1 MHARPDR
8 RFSARLIQTIAL
20 LNIFL
25 QIVMPVLLSFSWV
38 SVAVAASPSEQQF
51 SQSMT
56 TMRNSALLSAVPDSP
71 PEEKDKIWSSSSV
84 ELNVKKTSQESSG
97 FFSSQPTKSAE
108 LPALAS
114 EPEAGKTSSVADPEL
129 QMIDSGKT
137 AATRLWQVLGS
148 DDPAAQGR
156 SAAAGIAAGIA
167 NQRMETWLNQYGHA
181 RVNLSFPGGGDLDLL
196 FPMLDTADY
205 LIFTQGGIRRDTDDK
220 RTTSNIGLGVR
231 GFTGNWMLGVNSFY
245 DYDITGENSRYG
257 IGTEA
262 WTDYLKLSAN
272 LYQRI
277 TDWHQSGVEDM
288 EDYDERP
295 ANGYDVRLAGWLPS
309 YPNVGMNAT
318 YEKYFGKNVAL
329 DDHTDLADSPSAVT
343 VGLNYTPIP
352 LVTLGAEHR
361 SGSNTNDS
369 RVFLNFNYRLGVSMA
384 DQTDPDMVGLAR
396 TLAGSRYDMVERNNT
411 IVMQYKKQDLI
422 TLSLPATVS
431 ADANSTVSL
440 TADVRA
446 KYGTE
451 SVDWDYS
458 SIVNAGGSVT
468 QQSRESLLITL
479 PAWKAE
485 QGSVNTYRIS
495 AVAYD
500 SRHNKSN
507 SAETVVMVHKA
518 RNDISSFVVVND
530 NALADGNTRN
540 TVRLT
545 VIDTQ
550 TNQPV
555 PGLAVKFATSAGTL
569 LAASATTDAQG
580 MATTEITSVV
590 AGEAKIT
597 ATLENGNAADV
608 SVTFL
613 PDEAATLSDLKI
625 TKDNAAADGKATNV
639 VQASV
644 TDARG
649 NAVAGITVA
658 FSAGN
663 GAVLENTSVVT
674 DAKGLASTTLTNL
687 SMGTTVVTA
696 TANNVSRSVN
706 TTFTADVATA
716 FISSLTVDQD
726 SSPADGKTTNTA
738 TVTVLDAQG
747 HPVPGIAVAW
757 QADKGTVK
765 FSSGSSNTGAD
776 GKVSVQF
783 TDTVAEST
791 NITAVLANGSS
802 QSQPSHF
809 SVDLTALKI
818 SRFDVAQQIKADG
831 RTVSTATVIVVDAAN
846 TPQANVVVNWAV
858 DGTASLA
865 GPTSTTDTSGQAVMT
880 LTDAKAE
887 TVNVTVTV
895 SVSGATQTK
904 TTTFVADTD
913 TAVVSTLVINQD
925 GSVANGSAA
934 NTATATV
941 LDANNNPV
949 AGAAVVWSADKGTV
963 NFGTQGMTDA
973 NGHVSVTFTD
983 TVAETAQ
990 ITATLGSSS
999 QTEPSKFVA
1008 DAATAVVSTLVINQD
1023 GSVANGSAA
1032 NTATATVLDANNNPV
1047 AGAEVVWSADKG
1059 TVRFGTQ
1066 GTTDANGHVSVTFT
1080 DTVAETAQITAT
1092 LGGSSQTE
1100 PSKFVADATT
1110 AVVSTLIINQ
1120 DGSVANGS
1128 AANTA
1133 TATVLDANNNPV
1145 AGAAV
1150 VWSADKGTVN
1160 FGTQGTTD
1168 ANGHVSVTFT
1178 DTVAET
1184 AQITATLGG
1193 SSQTE
1198 PSKFVGDAAT
1208 ATLTLLP
1215 DHSGSIADGIA
1226 TNGVTAMV
1234 VDALNNPIAGAIVTW
1249 TVDKSTAKLSVSSGV
1264 TDSSGKTSLTYTDT
1278 VAEHV
1283 EITAT
1288 LENGSSKVQG
1298 STFVA
1303 DASTA
1308 RIGSIVIDPD
1318 NSPANGASKN
1328 GVAVTV
1334 VDANGNPVGGLRVA
1348 LSASSNTVEFSSKF
1362 TSTNQSGVAS
1372 ATFTDTVAETISV
1385 TAGLDNG
1392 SAKSQNSHFVGD
1404 AATAVVST
1412 LVINQDGSVANGSAA
1427 NTATATVLDANNN
1440 PVAGAAV
1447 VWSADKGTVNFGTQG
1462 MTDANGH
1469 VSVTFTDTVAETAQI
1484 TATLGGS
1491 RQTEPSKFVADAATA
1506 VPSSLVIDPNGSVA
1520 DGVTAN
1526 VATVTVLDAH
1536 NNPVSG
1542 INVSW
1547 SPDTDGTMR
1556 FSQTSGATGIDGKM
1570 TVRIT
1575 DTRSRNTYIGVWVNG
1590 NYLSEIIEF
1599 VADPATAAVSSLTID
1614 KNGSVAN
1621 GVATNSATATVLDAH
1636 NNPVAGATVTWSADK
1651 GTVNFGTQGTTDA
1664 NGQVSVTFTDTVAET
1679 AQITATLGGSS
1690 QTSPSR
1696 FNGDITSAVVSTL
1709 TIDTDGSAANGSTA
1723 NVATAT
1729 VLDANNNPVSGAAVT
1744 WSADKG
1750 TVSFG
1755 TQDTTDAN
1763 GHVSVNFTDTVA
1775 ETAQI
1780 TATLGGSSQTEP
1792 SKFVADAATAVVSTL
1807 VIDQDGSVAN
1817 GSAAN
1822 TATATVLDA
1831 NNNPVAGAAVA
1842 WTADK
1847 GTVRFGTQD
1856 TTDAN
1861 GQVSVTFTDTV
1872 AETAQIT
1879 ATLGGSSQT
1888 SPSRFNGDITS
1899 AVVSTLTIDT
1909 DGSAA
1914 NGSTANVAT
1923 ATVLDANNNP
1933 VSGAAVTWSADKGT
1947 VSFGTQ
1953 GTTDANG
1960 HVSVN
1965 FTDTVAETVQI
1976 TAKLGSSGQTSPSSF
1991 VADTSTAQ
1999 IYSTED
2005 THYISLIEISNTFE
2019 VKDANGNRIP
2029 GMKVTWSVD
2038 SNNASL
2044 SSFTSVTNESGLASV
2059 SVKDFHAESV
2069 TISASL
2075 DNGQSLTSSFSFSGL
2090 CPDPDLD
2097 VNRDTQYA
2105 DGQNRIV
2112 IYGYLDNC
2120 TTGRLL
2126 TVEELS
2132 ALGDDAYLHF
2142 SVSGVGVV
2150 SGVSGAPGSRE
2161 VDIVVD
2167 VDSVHRAQGYL
2178 TSTEI
2183 GDSVIT
2189 ISVSKNPGEKVSSGT
2204 LRFVAPP

>member
-846 TPQANVVVNWAV
+846 TPQANVVVNWTV

-925 GSVANGSAA
+925 GSVANGSAV

-963 NFGTQGMTDA
+963 NFGTQGTTDA

-990 ITATLGSSS
+990 ITATLGGSS

-1100 PSKFVADATT
+1100 PSQFVADATT
-1110 AVVSTLIINQ
+1110 AVVSTLVINQ

-1264 TDSSGKTSLTYTDT
+1264 TDSSGRTSLTYTDT

-1462 MTDANGH
+1462 TTDANGH

-1491 RQTEPSKFVADAATA
+1491 SQTEPSLFIADAATA
-1506 VPSSLVIDPNGSVA
+1506 VVSTLTINTNNSVANGSTANKATATVLDANNNPVAGAAVDWSADKGTVRFGTQGTTDANGNVSVTFTDTVAETAQITATLGGSSQTEPSLFIADAATAVVSSLVIDPNGSVA

-1526 VATVTVLDAH
+1526 VATATVLDAH

-1547 SPDTDGTMR
+1547 TPAFDGTMH
-1556 FSQTSGATGIDGKM
+1556 FSQASGYTGIDGKL

-1575 DTRSRNTYIGVWVNG
+1575 DTMSRNSPVGAVLENG
-1590 NYLSEIIEF
+1590 SRMNATVVF
-1599 VADPATAAVSSLTID
+1599 VGDPTTATVSSLTID

-1621 GVATNSATATVLDAH
+1621 GVAANSATATVLDTH
-1636 NNPVAGATVTWSADK
+1636 NNPVAGVTVTWSADK

-1664 NGQVSVTFTDTVAET
+1664 NGHVSVTFTDTVAET

-1729 VLDANNNPVSGAAVT
+1729 VLDANNHPVSGAVVT

-1750 TVSFG
+1750 TVNFG
-1755 TQDTTDAN
+1755 TQGTTDAN
-1763 GHVSVNFTDTVA
+1763 GHVSV
-1775 ETAQI
+1775 
-1780 TATLGGSSQTEP
+1780 
-1792 SKFVADAATAVVSTL
+1792 
-1807 VIDQDGSVAN
+1807 
-1817 GSAAN
+1817 
-1822 TATATVLDA
+1822 
-1831 NNNPVAGAAVA
+1831 
-1842 WTADK
+1842 
-1847 GTVRFGTQD
+1847 
-1856 TTDAN
+1856 
-1861 GQVSVTFTDTV
+1861 TFTDTV
-1872 AETAQIT
+1872 AQTVQIT

-1888 SPSRFNGDITS
+1888 SPSRFVGDIATARVEMEIS
-1899 AVVSTLTIDT
+1899 NSSGVAGKTTVGAIVTVVDANSNPVGGAVVTM
-1909 DGSAA
+1909 
-1914 NGSTANVAT
+1914 
-1923 ATVLDANNNP
+1923 
-1933 VSGAAVTWSADKGT
+1933 SADKSTVTFAMGGDGLASTAAASEEQFTTNNGGT
-1947 VSFGTQ
+1947 
-1953 GTTDANG
+1953 
-1960 HVSVN
+1960 
-1965 FTDTVAETVQI
+1965 FTVYIADTVAEPVQVTATVGNSSQTKQI
-1976 TAKLGSSGQTSPSSF
+1976 EF
-1991 VADTSTAQ
+1991 VAD
-1999 IYSTED
+1999 
-2005 THYISLIEISNTFE
+2005 
-2019 VKDANGNRIP
+2019 
-2029 GMKVTWSVD
+2029 
-2038 SNNASL
+2038 
-2044 SSFTSVTNESGLASV
+2044 
-2059 SVKDFHAESV
+2059 
-2069 TISASL
+2069 
-2075 DNGQSLTSSFSFSGL
+2075 
-2090 CPDPDLD
+2090 
-2097 VNRDTQYA
+2097 
-2105 DGQNRIV
+2105 
-2112 IYGYLDNC
+2112 
-2120 TTGRLL
+2120 
-2126 TVEELS
+2126 
-2132 ALGDDAYLHF
+2132 
-2142 SVSGVGVV
+2142 
-2150 SGVSGAPGSRE
+2150 
-2161 VDIVVD
+2161 
-2167 VDSVHRAQGYL
+2167 
-2178 TSTEI
+2178 
-2183 GDSVIT
+2183 
-2189 ISVSKNPGEKVSSGT
+2189 
-2204 LRFVAPP
+2204 

>member
-181 RVNLSFPGGGDLDLL
+181 QVNLSFPGGGDLDLL

-530 NALADGNTRN
+530 NALADGNTQN

-625 TKDNAAADGKATNV
+625 TKDNAVADGKATNV

-846 TPQANVVVNWAV
+846 TPQANVVVNWTV

-925 GSVANGSAA
+925 SSVANGSAA

-963 NFGTQGMTDA
+963 
-973 NGHVSVTFTD
+973 
-983 TVAETAQ
+983 
-990 ITATLGSSS
+990 
-999 QTEPSKFVA
+999 
-1008 DAATAVVSTLVINQD
+1008 
-1023 GSVANGSAA
+1023 
-1032 NTATATVLDANNNPV
+1032 
-1047 AGAEVVWSADKG
+1047 
-1059 TVRFGTQ
+1059 RFGTQ
-1066 GTTDANGHVSVTFT
+1066 DTTDANGHVSVTFT

-1100 PSKFVADATT
+1100 PSKFVADAAT
-1110 AVVSTLIINQ
+1110 AVVSTLVINQ

-1234 VDALNNPIAGAIVTW
+1234 VDALNNPIAGVIVTW

-1404 AATAVVST
+1404 AATAVIST
-1412 LVINQDGSVANGSAA
+1412 LTIDTDGSAANGSAA

-1462 MTDANGH
+1462 TTDANGH

-1491 RQTEPSKFVADAATA
+1491 SQTEPSKFVADAATA

-1547 SPDTDGTMR
+1547 SPDSDGTMR
-1556 FSQTSGATGIDGKM
+1556 FSPTSGATGIDGKM

-1651 GTVNFGTQGTTDA
+1651 GTVNFGTQ
-1664 NGQVSVTFTDTVAET
+1664 
-1679 AQITATLGGSS
+1679 
-1690 QTSPSR
+1690 
-1696 FNGDITSAVVSTL
+1696 
-1709 TIDTDGSAANGSTA
+1709 
-1723 NVATAT
+1723 
-1729 VLDANNNPVSGAAVT
+1729 
-1744 WSADKG
+1744 
-1750 TVSFG
+1750 
-1755 TQDTTDAN
+1755 
-1763 GHVSVNFTDTVA
+1763 
-1775 ETAQI
+1775 
-1780 TATLGGSSQTEP
+1780 
-1792 SKFVADAATAVVSTL
+1792 
-1807 VIDQDGSVAN
+1807 
-1817 GSAAN
+1817 
-1822 TATATVLDA
+1822 
-1831 NNNPVAGAAVA
+1831 
-1842 WTADK
+1842 
-1847 GTVRFGTQD
+1847 D

-1888 SPSRFNGDITS
+1888 SPSTFNGDITS
-1899 AVVSTLTIDT
+1899 AVVSTLTIGT

-1976 TAKLGSSGQTSPSSF
+1976 TAKLGGSGQTSPSSF

-2204 LRFVAPP
+2204 LRFIAPP

>member
-485 QGSVNTYRIS
+485 QASVNTYRIS

-846 TPQANVVVNWAV
+846 TPQANVVVNWTV

-963 NFGTQGMTDA
+963 RFGTQDTTDA

-1047 AGAEVVWSADKG
+1047 AGAAVVWSADKG
-1059 TVRFGTQ
+1059 TVNFGTQ
-1066 GTTDANGHVSVTFT
+1066 DTTDANGHVSVTFT

-1110 AVVSTLIINQ
+1110 AVVSTLVINQ

-1372 ATFTDTVAETISV
+1372 ATFTDTVAETAQI
-1385 TAGLDNG
+1385 TATLGG
-1392 SAKSQNSHFVGD
+1392 SSQTEPSKFVAD

-1412 LVINQDGSVANGSAA
+1412 LTINTNNSVANGSTA

-1447 VWSADKGTVNFGTQG
+1447 AWSADKGTVRFGTQG
-1462 MTDANGH
+1462 TTDANGH

-1491 RQTEPSKFVADAATA
+1491 SQTEPSLFIADAATA
-1506 VPSSLVIDPNGSVA
+1506 VVSSLVIDPNGSVA

-1526 VATVTVLDAH
+1526 VATATVLDAH

-1547 SPDTDGTMR
+1547 TPAFDGTMH
-1556 FSQTSGATGIDGKM
+1556 FSQASGYTGIDGKL

-1575 DTRSRNTYIGVWVNG
+1575 DTMSRSSPVGAVLENG
-1590 NYLSEIIEF
+1590 SRMNATVVF
-1599 VADPATAAVSSLTID
+1599 VGDPTTATVSSLTID

-1621 GVATNSATATVLDAH
+1621 GVAANSATATVLDTH
-1636 NNPVAGATVTWSADK
+1636 NNPVAGVTVTWSADK

-1664 NGQVSVTFTDTVAET
+1664 NGHVSVTFTDTVAET

-1729 VLDANNNPVSGAAVT
+1729 VLDANNHPVSGAVVT

-1750 TVSFG
+1750 TVNFG
-1755 TQDTTDAN
+1755 TQGTTDAN
-1763 GHVSVNFTDTVA
+1763 GHVSV
-1775 ETAQI
+1775 
-1780 TATLGGSSQTEP
+1780 
-1792 SKFVADAATAVVSTL
+1792 
-1807 VIDQDGSVAN
+1807 
-1817 GSAAN
+1817 
-1822 TATATVLDA
+1822 
-1831 NNNPVAGAAVA
+1831 
-1842 WTADK
+1842 
-1847 GTVRFGTQD
+1847 
-1856 TTDAN
+1856 
-1861 GQVSVTFTDTV
+1861 TFTDTV
-1872 AETAQIT
+1872 AQTVQIT

-1888 SPSRFNGDITS
+1888 SPSRFVGDIATARVEMEIS
-1899 AVVSTLTIDT
+1899 NSSGVAGKTTVGAIVTVVDANSNPVGGAVVTM
-1909 DGSAA
+1909 
-1914 NGSTANVAT
+1914 
-1923 ATVLDANNNP
+1923 
-1933 VSGAAVTWSADKGT
+1933 SADKSTVTFAMGGDGFASTAAASEEQFTTNNGGT
-1947 VSFGTQ
+1947 
-1953 GTTDANG
+1953 
-1960 HVSVN
+1960 
-1965 FTDTVAETVQI
+1965 FTVYIADTVAEPVQVTATVGNSSQTKQI
-1976 TAKLGSSGQTSPSSF
+1976 EF
-1991 VADTSTAQ
+1991 VAD
-1999 IYSTED
+1999 
-2005 THYISLIEISNTFE
+2005 
-2019 VKDANGNRIP
+2019 
-2029 GMKVTWSVD
+2029 
-2038 SNNASL
+2038 
-2044 SSFTSVTNESGLASV
+2044 
-2059 SVKDFHAESV
+2059 
-2069 TISASL
+2069 
-2075 DNGQSLTSSFSFSGL
+2075 
-2090 CPDPDLD
+2090 
-2097 VNRDTQYA
+2097 
-2105 DGQNRIV
+2105 
-2112 IYGYLDNC
+2112 
-2120 TTGRLL
+2120 
-2126 TVEELS
+2126 
-2132 ALGDDAYLHF
+2132 
-2142 SVSGVGVV
+2142 
-2150 SGVSGAPGSRE
+2150 
-2161 VDIVVD
+2161 
-2167 VDSVHRAQGYL
+2167 
-2178 TSTEI
+2178 
-2183 GDSVIT
+2183 
-2189 ISVSKNPGEKVSSGT
+2189 
-2204 LRFVAPP
+2204 

>member
-196 FPMLDTADY
+196 FPMLDTPDY

-569 LAASATTDAQG
+569 LAAGATTDAQG

-597 ATLENGNAADV
+597 ATLDNGNAADV

-649 NAVAGITVA
+649 NAVAGITVT

-913 TAVVSTLVINQD
+913 TAVVSTLTIDTD
-925 GSVANGSAA
+925 GSAANGSAA

-963 NFGTQGMTDA
+963 NFGTQGTTDA

-990 ITATLGSSS
+990 ITATLGGSS

-1110 AVVSTLIINQ
+1110 AVVSTLVINQ

-1264 TDSSGKTSLTYTDT
+1264 TDSSGRTSLTYTDT

-1404 AATAVVST
+1404 AATAVIST
-1412 LVINQDGSVANGSAA
+1412 LTIDTDGSAANGSAA

-1462 MTDANGH
+1462 TTDANGH

-1491 RQTEPSKFVADAATA
+1491 SQTEPSKFVADAATAVVSTLTINTNNSVANGSTANTATATVLDANNNPVAGAAVAWSADKGTVRFGTQGTTDANGHVSVTFTDTVAETAQITATLGGSSQTEPSLFIADAATAVVSSLVIDPNGSVADGVTANVATATVLDAHNNPVSGINVSWTPAFDGTMRFSTTSGYTGIDGKMTVRITDTMSRSSPVGAVLENGSRMNATVVFVGDPTTAAVSSLTIDKDSSVANGVATNSATATVLDTHNNPVAGVTVAWTADKGTVNFGTQGTTDANGHVSVTFTDTVAETAQITATLGGGSQTEPSKFIADAATA

-1547 SPDTDGTMR
+1547 SPDSDGTMR
-1556 FSQTSGATGIDGKM
+1556 FSPTSGVTGIDGKM

-1575 DTRSRNTYIGVWVNG
+1575 DTRSRDTYIGVWVNG

-1621 GVATNSATATVLDAH
+1621 GVATNSATATVLDAN
-1636 NNPVAGATVTWSADK
+1636 NNPVSGAVVTWSADK
-1651 GTVNFGTQGTTDA
+1651 GTVSFGTQGTTDA
-1664 NGQVSVTFTDTVAET
+1664 NGHVSVTFTDTVAET

-1696 FNGDITSAVVSTL
+1696 FVGDIATARVEMEISNSSGVAGKTTVGAIVTVVDANSNPVGGAVVTM
-1709 TIDTDGSAANGSTA
+1709 
-1723 NVATAT
+1723 
-1729 VLDANNNPVSGAAVT
+1729 
-1744 WSADKG
+1744 SADKSTVTFAMGGDGFASTAAASEEQFTTNNGG
-1750 TVSFG
+1750 T
-1755 TQDTTDAN
+1755 
-1763 GHVSVNFTDTVA
+1763 FTVYIADTVA
-1775 ETAQI
+1775 EPVQV
-1780 TATLGGSSQTEP
+1780 TATVGNSSQTKQIE
-1792 SKFVADAATAVVSTL
+1792 FVAD
-1807 VIDQDGSVAN
+1807 
-1817 GSAAN
+1817 
-1822 TATATVLDA
+1822 
-1831 NNNPVAGAAVA
+1831 
-1842 WTADK
+1842 
-1847 GTVRFGTQD
+1847 
-1856 TTDAN
+1856 
-1861 GQVSVTFTDTV
+1861 
-1872 AETAQIT
+1872 
-1879 ATLGGSSQT
+1879 
-1888 SPSRFNGDITS
+1888 
-1899 AVVSTLTIDT
+1899 
-1909 DGSAA
+1909 
-1914 NGSTANVAT
+1914 
-1923 ATVLDANNNP
+1923 
-1933 VSGAAVTWSADKGT
+1933 
-1947 VSFGTQ
+1947 
-1953 GTTDANG
+1953 
-1960 HVSVN
+1960 
-1965 FTDTVAETVQI
+1965 
-1976 TAKLGSSGQTSPSSF
+1976 
-1991 VADTSTAQ
+1991 
-1999 IYSTED
+1999 
-2005 THYISLIEISNTFE
+2005 
-2019 VKDANGNRIP
+2019 
-2029 GMKVTWSVD
+2029 
-2038 SNNASL
+2038 
-2044 SSFTSVTNESGLASV
+2044 
-2059 SVKDFHAESV
+2059 
-2069 TISASL
+2069 
-2075 DNGQSLTSSFSFSGL
+2075 
-2090 CPDPDLD
+2090 
-2097 VNRDTQYA
+2097 
-2105 DGQNRIV
+2105 
-2112 IYGYLDNC
+2112 
-2120 TTGRLL
+2120 
-2126 TVEELS
+2126 
-2132 ALGDDAYLHF
+2132 
-2142 SVSGVGVV
+2142 
-2150 SGVSGAPGSRE
+2150 
-2161 VDIVVD
+2161 
-2167 VDSVHRAQGYL
+2167 
-2178 TSTEI
+2178 
-2183 GDSVIT
+2183 
-2189 ISVSKNPGEKVSSGT
+2189 
-2204 LRFVAPP
+2204 

>member
-963 NFGTQGMTDA
+963 
-973 NGHVSVTFTD
+973 
-983 TVAETAQ
+983 
-990 ITATLGSSS
+990 
-999 QTEPSKFVA
+999 
-1008 DAATAVVSTLVINQD
+1008 
-1023 GSVANGSAA
+1023 
-1032 NTATATVLDANNNPV
+1032 
-1047 AGAEVVWSADKG
+1047 
-1059 TVRFGTQ
+1059 R
-1066 GTTDANGHVSVTFT
+1066 
-1080 DTVAETAQITAT
+1080 
-1092 LGGSSQTE
+1092 
-1100 PSKFVADATT
+1100 
-1110 AVVSTLIINQ
+1110 
-1120 DGSVANGS
+1120 
-1128 AANTA
+1128 
-1133 TATVLDANNNPV
+1133 
-1145 AGAAV
+1145 
-1150 VWSADKGTVN
+1150 

-1447 VWSADKGTVNFGTQG
+1447 VWSADKGTVRFGTQDT
-1462 MTDANGH
+1462 TDANGH

-1651 GTVNFGTQGTTDA
+1651 GTVNFGTQG
-1664 NGQVSVTFTDTVAET
+1664 
-1679 AQITATLGGSS
+1679 
-1690 QTSPSR
+1690 
-1696 FNGDITSAVVSTL
+1696 
-1709 TIDTDGSAANGSTA
+1709 
-1723 NVATAT
+1723 
-1729 VLDANNNPVSGAAVT
+1729 
-1744 WSADKG
+1744 
-1750 TVSFG
+1750 
-1755 TQDTTDAN
+1755 
-1763 GHVSVNFTDTVA
+1763 
-1775 ETAQI
+1775 
-1780 TATLGGSSQTEP
+1780 
-1792 SKFVADAATAVVSTL
+1792 
-1807 VIDQDGSVAN
+1807 
-1817 GSAAN
+1817 
-1822 TATATVLDA
+1822 
-1831 NNNPVAGAAVA
+1831 
-1842 WTADK
+1842 
-1847 GTVRFGTQD
+1847 

>member
-71 PEEKDKIWSSSSV
+71 PEENDKIWSSSSV

-196 FPMLDTADY
+196 FPMLDTPDY

-411 IVMQYKKQDLI
+411 IVMQYKKQDII

-644 TDARG
+644 TDVRG

-831 RTVSTATVIVVDAAN
+831 RTVSTATVIVVDTAN
-846 TPQANVVVNWAV
+846 TPQANVVVNWTV

-963 NFGTQGMTDA
+963 RFGTQDTTDA

-983 TVAETAQ
+983 TVAETTQ
-990 ITATLGSSS
+990 ITATLGGSS
-999 QTEPSKFVA
+999 QTEPSQFVA

-1462 MTDANGH
+1462 TTDANGH

-1491 RQTEPSKFVADAATA
+1491 SQTEPSLFIADAATA
-1506 VPSSLVIDPNGSVA
+1506 VVSTLTINTNNSVANGSTANTATATVLDANNNPVAGAAVAWSADKGTVRFGTQGTTDANGHVSVTFTDTVAETAQITATLGGSSQTEPSLFIADAATAVVSSLVIDPNGSVA

-1526 VATVTVLDAH
+1526 VATATVLDAH

-1542 INVSW
+1542 
-1547 SPDTDGTMR
+1547 
-1556 FSQTSGATGIDGKM
+1556 
-1570 TVRIT
+1570 
-1575 DTRSRNTYIGVWVNG
+1575 
-1590 NYLSEIIEF
+1590 
-1599 VADPATAAVSSLTID
+1599 AV
-1614 KNGSVAN
+1614 
-1621 GVATNSATATVLDAH
+1621 
-1636 NNPVAGATVTWSADK
+1636 VTWSADK
-1651 GTVNFGTQGTTDA
+1651 GTVSFGTQGTTDA
-1664 NGQVSVTFTDTVAET
+1664 NGHVSVTFTDTVAET

-1696 FNGDITSAVVSTL
+1696 FVGDIATARVEMEISNSSGVAGKTTVGAIVTVVDANSNPVGGAVVTM
-1709 TIDTDGSAANGSTA
+1709 
-1723 NVATAT
+1723 
-1729 VLDANNNPVSGAAVT
+1729 
-1744 WSADKG
+1744 SADKSTVTFAMGGDGFASTAAASEEQFTTNNGG
-1750 TVSFG
+1750 T
-1755 TQDTTDAN
+1755 
-1763 GHVSVNFTDTVA
+1763 FTVYIADTVA
-1775 ETAQI
+1775 EPVQV
-1780 TATLGGSSQTEP
+1780 TATVGNSSQTKQIE
-1792 SKFVADAATAVVSTL
+1792 FVAD
-1807 VIDQDGSVAN
+1807 
-1817 GSAAN
+1817 
-1822 TATATVLDA
+1822 
-1831 NNNPVAGAAVA
+1831 
-1842 WTADK
+1842 
-1847 GTVRFGTQD
+1847 
-1856 TTDAN
+1856 
-1861 GQVSVTFTDTV
+1861 
-1872 AETAQIT
+1872 
-1879 ATLGGSSQT
+1879 
-1888 SPSRFNGDITS
+1888 
-1899 AVVSTLTIDT
+1899 
-1909 DGSAA
+1909 
-1914 NGSTANVAT
+1914 
-1923 ATVLDANNNP
+1923 
-1933 VSGAAVTWSADKGT
+1933 
-1947 VSFGTQ
+1947 
-1953 GTTDANG
+1953 
-1960 HVSVN
+1960 
-1965 FTDTVAETVQI
+1965 
-1976 TAKLGSSGQTSPSSF
+1976 
-1991 VADTSTAQ
+1991 
-1999 IYSTED
+1999 
-2005 THYISLIEISNTFE
+2005 
-2019 VKDANGNRIP
+2019 
-2029 GMKVTWSVD
+2029 
-2038 SNNASL
+2038 
-2044 SSFTSVTNESGLASV
+2044 
-2059 SVKDFHAESV
+2059 
-2069 TISASL
+2069 
-2075 DNGQSLTSSFSFSGL
+2075 
-2090 CPDPDLD
+2090 
-2097 VNRDTQYA
+2097 
-2105 DGQNRIV
+2105 
-2112 IYGYLDNC
+2112 
-2120 TTGRLL
+2120 
-2126 TVEELS
+2126 
-2132 ALGDDAYLHF
+2132 
-2142 SVSGVGVV
+2142 
-2150 SGVSGAPGSRE
+2150 
-2161 VDIVVD
+2161 
-2167 VDSVHRAQGYL
+2167 
-2178 TSTEI
+2178 
-2183 GDSVIT
+2183 
-2189 ISVSKNPGEKVSSGT
+2189 
-2204 LRFVAPP
+2204 

>member
-1 MHARPDR
+1 M
-8 RFSARLIQTIAL
+8 
-20 LNIFL
+20 
-25 QIVMPVLLSFSWV
+25 
-38 SVAVAASPSEQQF
+38 
-51 SQSMT
+51 
-56 TMRNSALLSAVPDSP
+56 
-71 PEEKDKIWSSSSV
+71 
-84 ELNVKKTSQESSG
+84 
-97 FFSSQPTKSAE
+97 
-108 LPALAS
+108 
-114 EPEAGKTSSVADPEL
+114 
-129 QMIDSGKT
+129 
-137 AATRLWQVLGS
+137 
-148 DDPAAQGR
+148 
-156 SAAAGIAAGIA
+156 
-167 NQRMETWLNQYGHA
+167 
-181 RVNLSFPGGGDLDLL
+181 
-196 FPMLDTADY
+196 
-205 LIFTQGGIRRDTDDK
+205 
-220 RTTSNIGLGVR
+220 
-231 GFTGNWMLGVNSFY
+231 
-245 DYDITGENSRYG
+245 
-257 IGTEA
+257 
-262 WTDYLKLSAN
+262 
-272 LYQRI
+272 
-277 TDWHQSGVEDM
+277 
-288 EDYDERP
+288 
-295 ANGYDVRLAGWLPS
+295 
-309 YPNVGMNAT
+309 
-318 YEKYFGKNVAL
+318 
-329 DDHTDLADSPSAVT
+329 
-343 VGLNYTPIP
+343 
-352 LVTLGAEHR
+352 
-361 SGSNTNDS
+361 
-369 RVFLNFNYRLGVSMA
+369 
-384 DQTDPDMVGLAR
+384 
-396 TLAGSRYDMVERNNT
+396 
-411 IVMQYKKQDLI
+411 
-422 TLSLPATVS
+422 
-431 ADANSTVSL
+431 
-440 TADVRA
+440 
-446 KYGTE
+446 
-451 SVDWDYS
+451 
-458 SIVNAGGSVT
+458 
-468 QQSRESLLITL
+468 
-479 PAWKAE
+479 
-485 QGSVNTYRIS
+485 
-495 AVAYD
+495 
-500 SRHNKSN
+500 
-507 SAETVVMVHKA
+507 
-518 RNDISSFVVVND
+518 
-530 NALADGNTRN
+530 
-540 TVRLT
+540 
-545 VIDTQ
+545 
-550 TNQPV
+550 
-555 PGLAVKFATSAGTL
+555 
-569 LAASATTDAQG
+569 
-580 MATTEITSVV
+580 
-590 AGEAKIT
+590 
-597 ATLENGNAADV
+597 
-608 SVTFL
+608 TFL

-990 ITATLGSSS
+990 ITATLG
-999 QTEPSKFVA
+999 
-1008 DAATAVVSTLVINQD
+1008 
-1023 GSVANGSAA
+1023 
-1032 NTATATVLDANNNPV
+1032 
-1047 AGAEVVWSADKG
+1047 
-1059 TVRFGTQ
+1059 
-1066 GTTDANGHVSVTFT
+1066 
-1080 DTVAETAQITAT
+1080 
-1092 LGGSSQTE
+1092 
-1100 PSKFVADATT
+1100 
-1110 AVVSTLIINQ
+1110 
-1120 DGSVANGS
+1120 
-1128 AANTA
+1128 
-1133 TATVLDANNNPV
+1133 
-1145 AGAAV
+1145 
-1150 VWSADKGTVN
+1150 
-1160 FGTQGTTD
+1160 
-1168 ANGHVSVTFT
+1168 
-1178 DTVAET
+1178 
-1184 AQITATLGG
+1184 
-1193 SSQTE
+1193 
-1198 PSKFVGDAAT
+1198 
-1208 ATLTLLP
+1208 
-1215 DHSGSIADGIA
+1215 
-1226 TNGVTAMV
+1226 
-1234 VDALNNPIAGAIVTW
+1234 
-1249 TVDKSTAKLSVSSGV
+1249 
-1264 TDSSGKTSLTYTDT
+1264 
-1278 VAEHV
+1278 
-1283 EITAT
+1283 
-1288 LENGSSKVQG
+1288 
-1298 STFVA
+1298 
-1303 DASTA
+1303 
-1308 RIGSIVIDPD
+1308 
-1318 NSPANGASKN
+1318 
-1328 GVAVTV
+1328 
-1334 VDANGNPVGGLRVA
+1334 
-1348 LSASSNTVEFSSKF
+1348 
-1362 TSTNQSGVAS
+1362 
-1372 ATFTDTVAETISV
+1372 
-1385 TAGLDNG
+1385 
-1392 SAKSQNSHFVGD
+1392 
-1404 AATAVVST
+1404 
-1412 LVINQDGSVANGSAA
+1412 
-1427 NTATATVLDANNN
+1427 
-1440 PVAGAAV
+1440 
-1447 VWSADKGTVNFGTQG
+1447 
-1462 MTDANGH
+1462 
-1469 VSVTFTDTVAETAQI
+1469 
-1484 TATLGGS
+1484 GS

-1651 GTVNFGTQGTTDA
+1651 GTVNFGTQG
-1664 NGQVSVTFTDTVAET
+1664 
-1679 AQITATLGGSS
+1679 
-1690 QTSPSR
+1690 
-1696 FNGDITSAVVSTL
+1696 
-1709 TIDTDGSAANGSTA
+1709 
-1723 NVATAT
+1723 
-1729 VLDANNNPVSGAAVT
+1729 
-1744 WSADKG
+1744 
-1750 TVSFG
+1750 
-1755 TQDTTDAN
+1755 
-1763 GHVSVNFTDTVA
+1763 
-1775 ETAQI
+1775 
-1780 TATLGGSSQTEP
+1780 
-1792 SKFVADAATAVVSTL
+1792 
-1807 VIDQDGSVAN
+1807 
-1817 GSAAN
+1817 
-1822 TATATVLDA
+1822 
-1831 NNNPVAGAAVA
+1831 
-1842 WTADK
+1842 
-1847 GTVRFGTQD
+1847 

>member
-1 MHARPDR
+1 M
-8 RFSARLIQTIAL
+8 
-20 LNIFL
+20 
-25 QIVMPVLLSFSWV
+25 
-38 SVAVAASPSEQQF
+38 
-51 SQSMT
+51 
-56 TMRNSALLSAVPDSP
+56 
-71 PEEKDKIWSSSSV
+71 
-84 ELNVKKTSQESSG
+84 
-97 FFSSQPTKSAE
+97 
-108 LPALAS
+108 
-114 EPEAGKTSSVADPEL
+114 
-129 QMIDSGKT
+129 
-137 AATRLWQVLGS
+137 
-148 DDPAAQGR
+148 
-156 SAAAGIAAGIA
+156 
-167 NQRMETWLNQYGHA
+167 
-181 RVNLSFPGGGDLDLL
+181 
-196 FPMLDTADY
+196 
-205 LIFTQGGIRRDTDDK
+205 
-220 RTTSNIGLGVR
+220 
-231 GFTGNWMLGVNSFY
+231 
-245 DYDITGENSRYG
+245 
-257 IGTEA
+257 
-262 WTDYLKLSAN
+262 
-272 LYQRI
+272 
-277 TDWHQSGVEDM
+277 
-288 EDYDERP
+288 
-295 ANGYDVRLAGWLPS
+295 
-309 YPNVGMNAT
+309 
-318 YEKYFGKNVAL
+318 
-329 DDHTDLADSPSAVT
+329 
-343 VGLNYTPIP
+343 
-352 LVTLGAEHR
+352 
-361 SGSNTNDS
+361 
-369 RVFLNFNYRLGVSMA
+369 
-384 DQTDPDMVGLAR
+384 
-396 TLAGSRYDMVERNNT
+396 
-411 IVMQYKKQDLI
+411 
-422 TLSLPATVS
+422 
-431 ADANSTVSL
+431 
-440 TADVRA
+440 
-446 KYGTE
+446 
-451 SVDWDYS
+451 
-458 SIVNAGGSVT
+458 
-468 QQSRESLLITL
+468 
-479 PAWKAE
+479 
-485 QGSVNTYRIS
+485 
-495 AVAYD
+495 
-500 SRHNKSN
+500 
-507 SAETVVMVHKA
+507 
-518 RNDISSFVVVND
+518 
-530 NALADGNTRN
+530 
-540 TVRLT
+540 
-545 VIDTQ
+545 
-550 TNQPV
+550 
-555 PGLAVKFATSAGTL
+555 
-569 LAASATTDAQG
+569 
-580 MATTEITSVV
+580 
-590 AGEAKIT
+590 
-597 ATLENGNAADV
+597 
-608 SVTFL
+608 
-613 PDEAATLSDLKI
+613 
-625 TKDNAAADGKATNV
+625 
-639 VQASV
+639 
-644 TDARG
+644 
-649 NAVAGITVA
+649 
-658 FSAGN
+658 
-663 GAVLENTSVVT
+663 
-674 DAKGLASTTLTNL
+674 
-687 SMGTTVVTA
+687 
-696 TANNVSRSVN
+696 
-706 TTFTADVATA
+706 
-716 FISSLTVDQD
+716 
-726 SSPADGKTTNTA
+726 
-738 TVTVLDAQG
+738 
-747 HPVPGIAVAW
+747 
-757 QADKGTVK
+757 
-765 FSSGSSNTGAD
+765 
-776 GKVSVQF
+776 
-783 TDTVAEST
+783 
-791 NITAVLANGSS
+791 
-802 QSQPSHF
+802 
-809 SVDLTALKI
+809 
-818 SRFDVAQQIKADG
+818 
-831 RTVSTATVIVVDAAN
+831 
-846 TPQANVVVNWAV
+846 
-858 DGTASLA
+858 
-865 GPTSTTDTSGQAVMT
+865 
-880 LTDAKAE
+880 
-887 TVNVTVTV
+887 
-895 SVSGATQTK
+895 
-904 TTTFVADTD
+904 
-913 TAVVSTLVINQD
+913 
-925 GSVANGSAA
+925 
-934 NTATATV
+934 
-941 LDANNNPV
+941 
-949 AGAAVVWSADKGTV
+949 
-963 NFGTQGMTDA
+963 
-973 NGHVSVTFTD
+973 
-983 TVAETAQ
+983 
-990 ITATLGSSS
+990 
-999 QTEPSKFVA
+999 
-1008 DAATAVVSTLVINQD
+1008 
-1023 GSVANGSAA
+1023 
-1032 NTATATVLDANNNPV
+1032 LDANNNPV

-1100 PSKFVADATT
+1100 PSQFVADATT
-1110 AVVSTLIINQ
+1110 AVVSTLVINQ

-1234 VDALNNPIAGAIVTW
+1234 VDALNNPIAGVIVTW

-1404 AATAVVST
+1404 AATAVIST
-1412 LVINQDGSVANGSAA
+1412 LTIDTDGSAANGSAA

-1462 MTDANGH
+1462 TTDANGH

-1491 RQTEPSKFVADAATA
+1491 SQTEPSKFVADAATA

-1547 SPDTDGTMR
+1547 SPDSDGTMR
-1556 FSQTSGATGIDGKM
+1556 FSPTSGATGIDGKM

-1651 GTVNFGTQGTTDA
+1651 GTVNFGTQ
-1664 NGQVSVTFTDTVAET
+1664 
-1679 AQITATLGGSS
+1679 
-1690 QTSPSR
+1690 
-1696 FNGDITSAVVSTL
+1696 
-1709 TIDTDGSAANGSTA
+1709 
-1723 NVATAT
+1723 
-1729 VLDANNNPVSGAAVT
+1729 
-1744 WSADKG
+1744 
-1750 TVSFG
+1750 
-1755 TQDTTDAN
+1755 
-1763 GHVSVNFTDTVA
+1763 
-1775 ETAQI
+1775 
-1780 TATLGGSSQTEP
+1780 
-1792 SKFVADAATAVVSTL
+1792 
-1807 VIDQDGSVAN
+1807 
-1817 GSAAN
+1817 
-1822 TATATVLDA
+1822 
-1831 NNNPVAGAAVA
+1831 
-1842 WTADK
+1842 
-1847 GTVRFGTQD
+1847 D

-1888 SPSRFNGDITS
+1888 SPSTFNGDITS
-1899 AVVSTLTIDT
+1899 AVVSTLTIGT

-1976 TAKLGSSGQTSPSSF
+1976 TAKLGGSGQTSPSSF

-2204 LRFVAPP
+2204 LRFIAPP

>member
-181 RVNLSFPGGGDLDLL
+181 QVNLSFPGGGDLDLL

-846 TPQANVVVNWAV
+846 TPQANVVVNWTV

-963 NFGTQGMTDA
+963 RFGTQDTTDA

-1100 PSKFVADATT
+1100 PSQFVADATT
-1110 AVVSTLIINQ
+1110 AVVSTLVINQ

-1160 FGTQGTTD
+1160 FGMQGTTD

-1264 TDSSGKTSLTYTDT
+1264 TDSSGRTSLTYTDT

-1362 TSTNQSGVAS
+1362 TSTNQSGVVS

-1462 MTDANGH
+1462 TTDANGH

-1491 RQTEPSKFVADAATA
+1491 SQTEPSKFVADAATA

-1556 FSQTSGATGIDGKM
+1556 FSQTSGVTGTDGKM

-1575 DTRSRNTYIGVWVNG
+1575 DTKPRDTYIGVWVNG

-1599 VADPATAAVSSLTID
+1599 VADPATAAVSALTINKD
-1614 KNGSVAN
+1614 GSVAN

-1636 NNPVAGATVTWSADK
+1636 NNPVAGVTVTWSADK
-1651 GTVNFGTQGTTDA
+1651 GTVRFGTQGTTDA

-1755 TQDTTDAN
+1755 TQGTTDAN

-1879 ATLGGSSQT
+1879 AKLGSSSQT
-1888 SPSRFNGDITS
+1888 EPSVFIGDIAT
-1899 AVVSTLTIDT
+1899 ARVTVVTIDT
-1909 DGSAA
+1909 DGSVA
-1914 NGSTANVAT
+1914 NGSATNVAT
-1923 ATVLDANNNP
+1923 ALVLDVNNNP
-1933 VSGAAVTWSADKGT
+1933 VANATVNWTADKTT
-1947 VSFGTQ
+1947 VVFDTTPSI
-1953 GTTDANG
+1953 TDAEG
-1960 HVSVN
+1960 HASVA
-1965 FTDTVAETVQI
+1965 FTDTKAETAQI
-1976 TAKLGSSGQTSPSSF
+1976 TAMSGSIPGKSQSSSF
-1991 VADTSTAQ
+1991 VADASTAKVVNFITNDLSLVKKMAQ
-1999 IYSTED
+1999 IT
-2005 THYISLIEISNTFE
+2005 
-2019 VKDANGNRIP
+2019 VQDANGNMVS
-2029 GMKVTWSVD
+2029 GTKVTWSVD

-2044 SSFTSVTNESGLASV
+2044 SPSAGVTDESGVASV
-2059 SVKDFHAESV
+2059 SIKDFYTES
-2069 TISASL
+2069 SATLSISL
-2075 DNGQSLTSSFSFSGL
+2075 DNGQTSTKTLSFDGV
-2090 CPDPDLD
+2090 CLD
-2097 VNRDTQYA
+2097 HDEYTFNRDYQVA
-2105 DGQNRIV
+2105 DGVSRIIV
-2112 IYGYLDNC
+2112 TGFLDNC
-2120 TTGRLL
+2120 REQSFL
-2126 TVEELS
+2126 TSEEVD
-2132 ALGDDAYLHF
+2132 AMGEDAYVHF
-2142 SVSGVGVV
+2142 SVSGVGLVSAV
-2150 SGVSGAPGSRE
+2150 SGVTGSRE
-2161 VDIVVD
+2161 TDAMPEGN
-2167 VDSVHRAQGYL
+2167 RAQGYL
-2178 TSTEI
+2178 TSTEV
-2183 GDSVIT
+2183 GTSV
-2189 ISVSKNPGEKVSSGT
+2189 VSIT
-2204 LRFVAPP
+2204 LRGRPDDIMSTGPLDFYAP

>member
-181 RVNLSFPGGGDLDLL
+181 QVNLSFPGGGDLDLL

-530 NALADGNTRN
+530 NALADGNTQN

-625 TKDNAAADGKATNV
+625 TKDNAVADGKATNV

-846 TPQANVVVNWAV
+846 TPQANVVVNWTV

-925 GSVANGSAA
+925 SSVANGSAA

-963 NFGTQGMTDA
+963 RFGTQDTTDA

-990 ITATLGSSS
+990 ITATLGGSS

-1100 PSKFVADATT
+1100 PSKFV
-1110 AVVSTLIINQ
+1110 
-1120 DGSVANGS
+1120 
-1128 AANTA
+1128 
-1133 TATVLDANNNPV
+1133 
-1145 AGAAV
+1145 
-1150 VWSADKGTVN
+1150 
-1160 FGTQGTTD
+1160 
-1168 ANGHVSVTFT
+1168 
-1178 DTVAET
+1178 
-1184 AQITATLGG
+1184 
-1193 SSQTE
+1193 
-1198 PSKFVGDAAT
+1198 GDAAT

-1234 VDALNNPIAGAIVTW
+1234 VDALNNPIAGVIVTW

-1404 AATAVVST
+1404 AATAVIST
-1412 LVINQDGSVANGSAA
+1412 LTIDTDGSAANGSAA

-1462 MTDANGH
+1462 TTDANGH

-1491 RQTEPSKFVADAATA
+1491 SQTEPSKFVADAATA

-1547 SPDTDGTMR
+1547 SPDSDGTMR
-1556 FSQTSGATGIDGKM
+1556 FSPTSGATGIDGKM

-1651 GTVNFGTQGTTDA
+1651 GTVNFGTQ
-1664 NGQVSVTFTDTVAET
+1664 
-1679 AQITATLGGSS
+1679 
-1690 QTSPSR
+1690 
-1696 FNGDITSAVVSTL
+1696 
-1709 TIDTDGSAANGSTA
+1709 
-1723 NVATAT
+1723 
-1729 VLDANNNPVSGAAVT
+1729 
-1744 WSADKG
+1744 
-1750 TVSFG
+1750 
-1755 TQDTTDAN
+1755 
-1763 GHVSVNFTDTVA
+1763 
-1775 ETAQI
+1775 
-1780 TATLGGSSQTEP
+1780 
-1792 SKFVADAATAVVSTL
+1792 
-1807 VIDQDGSVAN
+1807 
-1817 GSAAN
+1817 
-1822 TATATVLDA
+1822 
-1831 NNNPVAGAAVA
+1831 
-1842 WTADK
+1842 
-1847 GTVRFGTQD
+1847 D

-1888 SPSRFNGDITS
+1888 SPSTFNGDITS
-1899 AVVSTLTIDT
+1899 AVVSTLTIGT

-1976 TAKLGSSGQTSPSSF
+1976 TAKLGGSGQTSPSSF

-2204 LRFVAPP
+2204 LRFIAPP

>member
-1 MHARPDR
+1 M
-8 RFSARLIQTIAL
+8 
-20 LNIFL
+20 
-25 QIVMPVLLSFSWV
+25 
-38 SVAVAASPSEQQF
+38 
-51 SQSMT
+51 
-56 TMRNSALLSAVPDSP
+56 
-71 PEEKDKIWSSSSV
+71 
-84 ELNVKKTSQESSG
+84 
-97 FFSSQPTKSAE
+97 
-108 LPALAS
+108 
-114 EPEAGKTSSVADPEL
+114 
-129 QMIDSGKT
+129 
-137 AATRLWQVLGS
+137 
-148 DDPAAQGR
+148 
-156 SAAAGIAAGIA
+156 
-167 NQRMETWLNQYGHA
+167 
-181 RVNLSFPGGGDLDLL
+181 
-196 FPMLDTADY
+196 
-205 LIFTQGGIRRDTDDK
+205 
-220 RTTSNIGLGVR
+220 
-231 GFTGNWMLGVNSFY
+231 
-245 DYDITGENSRYG
+245 
-257 IGTEA
+257 
-262 WTDYLKLSAN
+262 
-272 LYQRI
+272 
-277 TDWHQSGVEDM
+277 
-288 EDYDERP
+288 
-295 ANGYDVRLAGWLPS
+295 
-309 YPNVGMNAT
+309 
-318 YEKYFGKNVAL
+318 
-329 DDHTDLADSPSAVT
+329 
-343 VGLNYTPIP
+343 
-352 LVTLGAEHR
+352 
-361 SGSNTNDS
+361 
-369 RVFLNFNYRLGVSMA
+369 
-384 DQTDPDMVGLAR
+384 
-396 TLAGSRYDMVERNNT
+396 
-411 IVMQYKKQDLI
+411 
-422 TLSLPATVS
+422 
-431 ADANSTVSL
+431 
-440 TADVRA
+440 
-446 KYGTE
+446 
-451 SVDWDYS
+451 
-458 SIVNAGGSVT
+458 
-468 QQSRESLLITL
+468 
-479 PAWKAE
+479 
-485 QGSVNTYRIS
+485 
-495 AVAYD
+495 
-500 SRHNKSN
+500 
-507 SAETVVMVHKA
+507 
-518 RNDISSFVVVND
+518 
-530 NALADGNTRN
+530 
-540 TVRLT
+540 
-545 VIDTQ
+545 
-550 TNQPV
+550 
-555 PGLAVKFATSAGTL
+555 
-569 LAASATTDAQG
+569 
-580 MATTEITSVV
+580 
-590 AGEAKIT
+590 
-597 ATLENGNAADV
+597 
-608 SVTFL
+608 TFL

-726 SSPADGKTTNTA
+726 SSPACGKTNNTA
-738 TVTVLDAQG
+738 TVTVQDAQG

-913 TAVVSTLVINQD
+913 
-925 GSVANGSAA
+925 
-934 NTATATV
+934 
-941 LDANNNPV
+941 
-949 AGAAVVWSADKGTV
+949 
-963 NFGTQGMTDA
+963 
-973 NGHVSVTFTD
+973 
-983 TVAETAQ
+983 
-990 ITATLGSSS
+990 
-999 QTEPSKFVA
+999 
-1008 DAATAVVSTLVINQD
+1008 
-1023 GSVANGSAA
+1023 
-1032 NTATATVLDANNNPV
+1032 
-1047 AGAEVVWSADKG
+1047 
-1059 TVRFGTQ
+1059 
-1066 GTTDANGHVSVTFT
+1066 
-1080 DTVAETAQITAT
+1080 
-1092 LGGSSQTE
+1092 
-1100 PSKFVADATT
+1100 
-1110 AVVSTLIINQ
+1110 
-1120 DGSVANGS
+1120 
-1128 AANTA
+1128 
-1133 TATVLDANNNPV
+1133 
-1145 AGAAV
+1145 
-1150 VWSADKGTVN
+1150 
-1160 FGTQGTTD
+1160 
-1168 ANGHVSVTFT
+1168 
-1178 DTVAET
+1178 
-1184 AQITATLGG
+1184 
-1193 SSQTE
+1193 
-1198 PSKFVGDAAT
+1198 
-1208 ATLTLLP
+1208 
-1215 DHSGSIADGIA
+1215 
-1226 TNGVTAMV
+1226 
-1234 VDALNNPIAGAIVTW
+1234 
-1249 TVDKSTAKLSVSSGV
+1249 
-1264 TDSSGKTSLTYTDT
+1264 
-1278 VAEHV
+1278 
-1283 EITAT
+1283 
-1288 LENGSSKVQG
+1288 
-1298 STFVA
+1298 
-1303 DASTA
+1303 
-1308 RIGSIVIDPD
+1308 
-1318 NSPANGASKN
+1318 
-1328 GVAVTV
+1328 
-1334 VDANGNPVGGLRVA
+1334 
-1348 LSASSNTVEFSSKF
+1348 
-1362 TSTNQSGVAS
+1362 
-1372 ATFTDTVAETISV
+1372 
-1385 TAGLDNG
+1385 
-1392 SAKSQNSHFVGD
+1392 
-1404 AATAVVST
+1404 TAVVST

-1651 GTVNFGTQGTTDA
+1651 GTVNFGTQG
-1664 NGQVSVTFTDTVAET
+1664 
-1679 AQITATLGGSS
+1679 
-1690 QTSPSR
+1690 
-1696 FNGDITSAVVSTL
+1696 
-1709 TIDTDGSAANGSTA
+1709 
-1723 NVATAT
+1723 
-1729 VLDANNNPVSGAAVT
+1729 
-1744 WSADKG
+1744 
-1750 TVSFG
+1750 
-1755 TQDTTDAN
+1755 
-1763 GHVSVNFTDTVA
+1763 
-1775 ETAQI
+1775 
-1780 TATLGGSSQTEP
+1780 
-1792 SKFVADAATAVVSTL
+1792 
-1807 VIDQDGSVAN
+1807 
-1817 GSAAN
+1817 
-1822 TATATVLDA
+1822 
-1831 NNNPVAGAAVA
+1831 
-1842 WTADK
+1842 
-1847 GTVRFGTQD
+1847 

>member
-71 PEEKDKIWSSSSV
+71 PEENDKIWSSSSV

-181 RVNLSFPGGGDLDLL
+181 QVNLSFPGGGDLDLL

-831 RTVSTATVIVVDAAN
+831 RTVSTSTVIVVDAAN
-846 TPQANVVVNWAV
+846 TPQANVVVNWTV

-963 NFGTQGMTDA
+963 RFGTQDTTDA

-1100 PSKFVADATT
+1100 
-1110 AVVSTLIINQ
+1110 L
-1120 DGSVANGS
+1120 
-1128 AANTA
+1128 
-1133 TATVLDANNNPV
+1133 
-1145 AGAAV
+1145 
-1150 VWSADKGTVN
+1150 
-1160 FGTQGTTD
+1160 
-1168 ANGHVSVTFT
+1168 
-1178 DTVAET
+1178 
-1184 AQITATLGG
+1184 
-1193 SSQTE
+1193 
-1198 PSKFVGDAAT
+1198 SKFVGDAAT

-1412 LVINQDGSVANGSAA
+1412 LTINTNNSVANGSTA

-1447 VWSADKGTVNFGTQG
+1447 VWSTDKGTVNFGTQG
-1462 MTDANGH
+1462 TTDANGH

-1491 RQTEPSKFVADAATA
+1491 SQTEPSLFIADAATA

-1547 SPDTDGTMR
+1547 SPDSDGTMR
-1556 FSQTSGATGIDGKM
+1556 FSPTSGATGIDGKM

-1879 ATLGGSSQT
+1879 AKLGSSSQT
-1888 SPSRFNGDITS
+1888 EPSVFIGDIAT
-1899 AVVSTLTIDT
+1899 ARVTVVTIDT
-1909 DGSAA
+1909 DGSVA
-1914 NGSTANVAT
+1914 NGSATNVAT
-1923 ATVLDANNNP
+1923 AMVLDVNNNP
-1933 VSGAAVTWSADKGT
+1933 VANATVNWTADKTT
-1947 VSFGTQ
+1947 VVFDTTPSI
-1953 GTTDANG
+1953 TDAEG
-1960 HVSVN
+1960 HASVA
-1965 FTDTVAETVQI
+1965 FTDTKAETAQI
-1976 TAKLGSSGQTSPSSF
+1976 TATLGSTPGKSQTSSF
-1991 VADTSTAQ
+1991 VADASTATVVKV
-1999 IYSTED
+1999 ITSD
-2005 THYISLIEISNTFE
+2005 ISLVNKMAQIT
-2019 VKDANGNRIP
+2019 VQDANGNMVS

-2044 SSFTSVTNESGLASV
+2044 SPSAGVTDESGVASV
-2059 SVKDFHAESV
+2059 SIKDFHTDKVA
-2069 TISASL
+2069 L
-2075 DNGQSLTSSFSFSGL
+2075 SFSFDSGQLNTMSVSFDGL
-2090 CPDPDLD
+2090 CPDDMQ
-2097 VNRDTQYA
+2097 VNRDYQVA
-2105 DGQNRIV
+2105 DGQSRIV
-2112 IYGYLDNC
+2112 IYAYVKNC
-2120 TTGRLL
+2120 TKPGFL
-2126 TVEELS
+2126 TSEEVE

-2142 SVSGVGVV
+2142 GVSGVGTISNI
-2150 SGVSGAPGSRE
+2150 SGVPGTLKEMDVPVSESAGAT
-2161 VDIVVD
+2161 V
-2167 VDSVHRAQGYL
+2167 YL
-2178 TSTEI
+2178 TSTEV
-2183 GDSVIT
+2183 GTSEVS
-2189 ISVSKNPGEKVSSGT
+2189 ISAAGSPENFLSSGP
-2204 LRFVAPP
+2204 LDFLAP